1 MSGFASWINRSAGI
15 ALFLW
20 PLALAAAMASDV
32 APVDLR
38 DITDATGITFV
49 HTDGSSGR
57 RYIVETVAS
66 GLATFDYDGDGL
78 IDVYFLNG
86 APLRGSPLDPDDPP
100 TNRLYRNNG
109 NGTFSDVT
117 HAAGVGD
124 TGFGLGV
131 AVADYNNN
139 GLPDIYINN
148 FGPNVLYRNNG
159 DGTFADVTSEAGV
172 AAGDMVGAGAAFLDI
187 DQDGNLDLYCGNYVQ
202 FTYDNHVDVVVGGF
216 PQYAGPKDYEPER
229 DLLFRNN
236 GDGTFTDVSLSSG
249 VAAVAGTSMGI
260 VCLDYD
266 NDGHTDIV
274 IMNDVLGNFLFHNDG
289 SGRFQEIGLL
299 AGMAYNI
306 DGIPLGSMGVD
317 CADYDNDGW
326 LDLFQ
331 TAYAG
336 ELPAL
341 YRNTGQGFFD
351 DVTRS
356 AGAGIGDY
364 PHVNWGTG
372 FGDLNNNGHRDL
384 FIANGHLQDNVHL
397 YSDSTTY
404 EVRNTLL
411 INTGDGR
418 FVDRSRSS
426 GDGLLVQ
433 RSSRGVALDDLTNNG
448 LIDVVIL
455 NSRSG
460 PTILRNDTRNDHHWL
475 QIRLRGVRSNRDGVG
490 AHVRVTADGR
500 TQMAEV
506 HSGRGYQSH
515 FGTRLH
521 FGLGSADRVQ
531 RIEVRWIGGGQDVLE
546 NLPVD
551 RRIVITQ
558 SSE

>member
-1 MSGFASWINRSAGI
+1 MSGCASWNNRSLGLVI
-15 ALFLW
+15 FLW
-20 PLALAAAMASDV
+20 PFALAFAAETDV
-32 APVDLR
+32 SPVDLR
-38 DITDATGITFV
+38 DITDGTGITFV

-78 IDVYFLNG
+78 IDIYLLNG

-117 HAAGVGD
+117 QAAGVGD

-131 AVADYNNN
+131 AIADYNNN

-159 DGTFADVTSEAGV
+159 DGTFTDVTSEAGV

-249 VAAVAGTSMGI
+249 VAAVAGTSMGM

-351 DVTRS
+351 DVTRT
-356 AGAGIGDY
+356 AGAGVGEY

-433 RSSRGVALDDLTNNG
+433 RSSRGMALDDLNNDG
-448 LIDVVIL
+448 RIDVVIL
-455 NSRSG
+455 NSRTG
-460 PTILRNDTRNDHHWL
+460 PTILRNDTRNNHHWL
-475 QIRLRGVRSNRDGVG
+475 QIRLRGVQSNRDGVG
-490 AHVRVTADGR
+490 AHVRVTAGGR

-521 FGLGSADRVQ
+521 FGLGTTDRVQ
-531 RIEVRWIGGGQDVLE
+531 RIEVRWIGGGLDVLE

-558 SSE
+558 SNE

>member
-15 ALFLW
+15 ALLLW
-20 PLALAAAMASDV
+20 PIALAAAMESDV
-32 APVDLR
+32 GPVDLR

-78 IDVYFLNG
+78 IDIYFLNG
-86 APLRGSPLDPDDPP
+86 APLRGSPVDPDDPP

-117 HAAGVGD
+117 QAAGVGD

-139 GLPDIYINN
+139 GLPDIYVNN

-159 DGTFADVTSEAGV
+159 DGTFTDVTSEAGV

-187 DQDGNLDLYCGNYVQ
+187 DQNGNLDLYCGNYVQ

-229 DLLFRNN
+229 DILFRNN
-236 GDGTFTDVSLSSG
+236 GDGTFTDVSRASG
-249 VAAVAGTSMGI
+249 VAAVAGTSMGM

-299 AGMAYNI
+299 AGMAYNV

-351 DVTRS
+351 DVTRT

-372 FGDLNNNGHRDL
+372 FADLNNNGHRDL
-384 FIANGHLQDNVHL
+384 FIANGHLQDNIHL

-418 FVDRSRSS
+418 FVDRSRTS

-433 RSSRGVALDDLTNNG
+433 RSSRGVALDDLNNNG
-448 LIDVVIL
+448 LIDVVVL

-460 PTILRNDTRNDHHWL
+460 PTILRNDTENDHHWL
-475 QIRLRGVRSNRDGVG
+475 QIRLRGVQSNRDGVG
-490 AHVRVTADGR
+490 AQVRVTAGGR

-521 FGLGSADRVQ
+521 FGLGTADRVE
-531 RIEVRWIGGGQDVLE
+531 RVEVRWIGGRLDVLE

-558 SSE
+558 SSG